1 MTTDRITLVHTGLIL
16 EPGSSLSLSFF
27 CFIVSDRDDT
37 NYDNAFLSFF
47 FCHSISGSVIMKRN
61 PGRTEKGRNEMTEK
75 KKKNAIRDLK
85 FREITMCCAFIYFIF
100 FARWIHSCTLE
111 HQSRIRMPCVAVQSL
126 AETLREGE
134 RNIEIHYSIASC
146 WAVTERCLVNPD
158 WTSSFKTKKFNK

>member
-27 CFIVSDRDDT
+27 FLFKIVTTQIMITHFFLFFLPQHLRKCNNETKPWT
-37 NYDNAFLSFF
+37 N
-47 FCHSISGSVIMKRN
+47 GKRKKWN
-61 PGRTEKGRNEMTEK
+61 DGKEK
-75 KKKNAIRDLK
+75 KKRYQRFKIQRDNNVL
-85 FREITMCCAFIYFIF
+85 CIYLFYF

-158 WTSSFKTKKFNK
+158 WTSSFKTKKIQ

>member
-16 EPGSSLSLSFF
+16 EPGSSLSLSFLF
-27 CFIVSDRDDT
+27 FRLRSWRHKRI
-37 NYDNAFLSFF
+37 FFFF

>member
-27 CFIVSDRDDT
+27 FLFKIVTTQIMITHFFLFFLPQHLRKCNNETKPWT
-37 NYDNAFLSFF
+37 N
-47 FCHSISGSVIMKRN
+47 GKR
-61 PGRTEKGRNEMTEK
+61 K
-75 KKKNAIRDLK
+75 KWNDGKEKKNAIRDLK

-158 WTSSFKTKKFNK
+158 WTSSFKTKKIQ

>member
-27 CFIVSDRDDT
+27 FLFKIVT
-37 NYDNAFLSFF
+37 TQIMITHFCLLF

-158 WTSSFKTKKFNK
+158 WTSSFKTKKIQ